1 MTGDESTARTG
12 PSRRRVLA
20 TGALAATGAVVGGSH
35 AVGAAET
42 DAQHESSTTALQGAM
57 FPYHYAPASQATI
70 VETRLEW
77 LPERLSGYRTHV
89 IEYGHARSFRGFL
102 FAEEG
107 ANGNR
112 NGNGNRNRNED
123 GAETP
128 SSSLQGRTVSLERTS
143 GGPESASNLIGVEAT
158 VPEGD

>member
-1 MTGDESTARTG
+1 MTGDESTARTRTG

-20 TGALAATGAVVGGSH
+20 TGALAATGAVVGGTH
-35 AVGAAET
+35 AVGAVET
-42 DAQHESSTTALQGAM
+42 DAQHEESTTALRGAM

-70 VETRLEW
+70 VEAGLEW

-112 NGNGNRNRNED
+112 NGNGNED

-128 SSSLQGRTVSLERTS
+128 GSSLQGRTVSLERTN
-143 GGPESASNLIGVEAT
+143 GGPASASNLIGVEAT
-158 VPEGD
+158 VPGDD

>member
-35 AVGAAET
+35 AVGAVET
-42 DAQHESSTTALQGAM
+42 DAQHEESTTALQGAM

-70 VETRLEW
+70 VETGLEW
-77 LPERLSGYRTHV
+77 LPERLSGYQTHV

-102 FAEEG
+102 FADDG
-107 ANGNR
+107 A
-112 NGNGNRNRNED
+112 NGNGNRNENGD
-123 GAETP
+123 QTAP
-128 SSSLQGRTVSLERTS
+128 SSLQGRTVSLERTN
-143 GGPESASNLIGVEAT
+143 GGPDSASNLIGVEAT

>member
-35 AVGAAET
+35 AVGAVET
-42 DAQHESSTTALQGAM
+42 RTQHEESAAAHHVHGAM

-70 VETRLEW
+70 VETDLEW
-77 LPERLSGYRTHV
+77 LPERLSGYQTHV
-89 IEYGHARSFRGFL
+89 LEYGHARSFRGFL

-107 ANGNR
+107 ED
-112 NGNGNRNRNED
+112 GNGNENKNDD
-123 GAETP
+123 GTP
-128 SSSLQGRTVSLERTS
+128 SSLHGRTVSLERTT
-143 GGPESASNLIGVEAT
+143 GAPASASNLIGVEAT
-158 VPEGD
+158 VLEGD